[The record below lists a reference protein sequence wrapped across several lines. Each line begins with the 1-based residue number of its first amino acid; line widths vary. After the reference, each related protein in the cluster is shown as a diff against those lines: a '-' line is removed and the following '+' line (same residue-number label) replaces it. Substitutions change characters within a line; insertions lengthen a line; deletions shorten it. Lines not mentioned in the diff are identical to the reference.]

1 MINDPGTGSSLSL
14 RGLFPRARITGAK
27 DIAVSSLCS
36 DASRCQPGDLFVALL
51 DSDRDG
57 HDDLAEAVN
66 RGASAVVLERPLVSP
81 VPSCLVSDTR
91 DALGLICHH
100 LAGQPADHL
109 SLSGITGTSGKTA
122 TTHLLQSIWK
132 KAGVRSGLVSTAHH
146 DDGDNSLPTCRETPA
161 PHELADLLGRMVD
174 NRCQNAALEIS
185 SQALVRRHLAGLQ
198 LDAAVITRIRSAHLD
213 YHGSLENY
221 RKAKLRIFSLL
232 KPGGTAI
239 VNADDPATEA
249 LLATID
255 VPVLRFGIHAE
266 ADITA
271 TLLERSPGEQTFLL
285 CSGNETASVQTSVIG
300 DPHITHCLAAASLG
314 LADGLDLAT
323 IAAGLSMAS
332 RIPGH
337 MERIERGQP
346 FQVYVDSANHP
357 DTLAMALHAIR
368 STRPRRLICLFGPSS
383 RQPAELR
390 ARMGR
395 VVERS
400 ADIGMITSNDPGSE
414 PPLSIIH
421 DVLDGYDHPGHAHIL
436 PDRLEAICWSLDQAR
451 PGDAVLIA
459 GKGFRRSQQTGY
471 MLDTF
476 DDHQIADE
484 WLDQS
489 HQHHLHRGHGPARL
503 YTRHDVN

>member
-1 MINDPGTGSSLSL
+1 
-14 RGLFPRARITGAK
+14 
-27 DIAVSSLCS
+27 
-36 DASRCQPGDLFVALL
+36 
-51 DSDRDG
+51 
-57 HDDLAEAVN
+57 
-66 RGASAVVLERPLVSP
+66 
-81 VPSCLVSDTR
+81 
-91 DALGLICHH
+91 
-100 LAGQPADHL
+100 
-109 SLSGITGTSGKTA
+109 
-122 TTHLLQSIWK
+122 
-132 KAGVRSGLVSTAHH
+132 
-146 DDGDNSLPTCRETPA
+146 
-161 PHELADLLGRMVD
+161 MVD
-174 NRCQNAALEIS
+174 NRCQKAALEIS
-185 SQALVRRHLAGLQ
+185 SQALVRRHLSGLQ

-213 YHGSLENY
+213 YHGSIDNY

-239 VNADDPATEA
+239 VNADDPATEE

-255 VPVLRFGIHAE
+255 LPVLRFGMHAE
-266 ADITA
+266 ADVTA
-271 TLLERSPGEQTFLL
+271 MLLERSAGEQTFLL
-285 CSGNETASVQTSVIG
+285 RSGNQTASVRTSVIG
-300 DPHITHCLAAASLG
+300 DPHITHCLAAASLA

-337 MERIERGQP
+337 LEQIERGQP

-400 ADIGMITSNDPGSE
+400 ADIGMITSNDPGGE
-414 PPLSIIH
+414 QPLSIIH

-459 GKGFRRSQQTGY
+459 GKGFRRSQHTGY
-471 MLDTF
+471 MLDDF

-489 HQHHLHRGHGPARL
+489 HHHNLHRGHSPARL
-503 YTRHDVN
+503 FPRHDVN